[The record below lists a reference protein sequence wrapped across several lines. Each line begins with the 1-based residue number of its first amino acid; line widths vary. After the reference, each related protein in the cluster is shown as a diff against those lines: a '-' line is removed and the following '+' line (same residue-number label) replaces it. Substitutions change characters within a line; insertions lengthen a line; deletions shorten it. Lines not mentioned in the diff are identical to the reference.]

1 MESSEFCIFFF
12 EFFKFFKLF
21 FFCFISF
28 ANLKLNQL
36 THTHTENKD
45 INDTIQ
51 AGTPQQ
57 LAPITAGPQHIKWH
71 LFSPNEN
78 ETVKQNNQSDFKV
91 F

>member
-1 MESSEFCIFFF
+1 MNFVIFSLDFLNFF
-12 EFFKFFKLF
+12 NI

-57 LAPITAGPQHIKWH
+57 LAPITAGPEHIKEH
-71 LFSPNEN
+71 LFF
-78 ETVKQNNQSDFKV
+78 TQ
-91 F
+91 

>member
-1 MESSEFCIFFF
+1 MNFVIFSLNFLNFFNIFFG
-12 EFFKFFKLF
+12 
-21 FFCFISF
+21 FISF

-57 LAPITAGPQHIKWH
+57 LAPITAGPEHIK
-71 LFSPNEN
+71 
-78 ETVKQNNQSDFKV
+78 
-91 F
+91 

>member
-1 MESSEFCIFFF
+1 MNFVFFSLNFSNFFNIFFF
-12 EFFKFFKLF
+12 
-21 FFCFISF
+21 FISF

-57 LAPITAGPQHIKWH
+57 LAPITAGPEHIK
-71 LFSPNEN
+71 
-78 ETVKQNNQSDFKV
+78 
-91 F
+91 

>member
-1 MESSEFCIFFF
+1 MNFVIFSLNFKIFFNI
-12 EFFKFFKLF
+12 

-36 THTHTENKD
+36 THTHTHAENKD

-57 LAPITAGPQHIKWH
+57 LAPITAGPEHIK
-71 LFSPNEN
+71 
-78 ETVKQNNQSDFKV
+78 
-91 F
+91 

>member
-1 MESSEFCIFFF
+1 MNFVIFSLNF
-12 EFFKFFKLF
+12 LNLLNI
-21 FFCFISF
+21 FFCFINF

-57 LAPITAGPQHIKWH
+57 LAPITAGPEHIK
-71 LFSPNEN
+71 
-78 ETVKQNNQSDFKV
+78 
-91 F
+91 

>member
-1 MESSEFCIFFF
+1 METSEFCKFFF
-12 EFFKFFKLF
+12 EFFNFFLTFFLKFIL
-21 FFCFISF
+21 FCFISF

-57 LAPITAGPQHIKWH
+57 LAPITAGPEHIK
-71 LFSPNEN
+71 
-78 ETVKQNNQSDFKV
+78 
-91 F
+91 

>member
-1 MESSEFCIFFF
+1 MNFVIFSFNFLNFF
-12 EFFKFFKLF
+12 SIF

-36 THTHTENKD
+36 THTHIHTENKD

-57 LAPITAGPQHIKWH
+57 LAPITAGPGTHKIASFFHPTRMGQ
-71 LFSPNEN
+71 
-78 ETVKQNNQSDFKV
+78 
-91 F
+91 

>member
-1 MESSEFCIFFF
+1 MNFVIFSLNFLNFF
-12 EFFKFFKLF
+12 NI

-57 LAPITAGPQHIKWH
+57 LAPITAGPEHIK
-71 LFSPNEN
+71 
-78 ETVKQNNQSDFKV
+78 
-91 F
+91 